1 MSKTN
6 NHEESYLSRL
16 TFNEQL
22 KNGWV
27 WKFIG
32 NIRIVLLLVISIL
45 ALGIFGYINLPK
57 RLNPEIKIPIV
68 TVSTAL
74 PGASPKDVE
83 SLVSIPLENALG
95 SVEGVDTTTSISIS
109 NISILSIQ
117 FFSNI
122 DREKA
127 KNDVQSAVDTVTNLP
142 SDAKDPQVKL
152 IDFEDQ
158 PVWTFALS
166 SKGGTASLM
175 RFSDE
180 LKRKL
185 EEVPQIDRVTLSG
198 FDAQEIRVSV
208 NTAKVKDF
216 NVSPFTLSTA
226 IRNAL
231 NSYPAGTIQT
241 ESNSFSLTIDP
252 SIASVNDL
260 RELSILVNGTPIKL
274 GDIADI
280 SEGSKVNQAYSFL
293 ANKDTTGKR
302 VVVVNVF
309 KTLNANIDEAGTKAT
324 NVVNQELDAHPNEYT
339 VTTVINTATEITK
352 QQMDLLGEFRST
364 ILLVVACL
372 ILFLGLR
379 QAIIAIFTIPLT
391 FLASFFLMDQLGMSI
406 NFLSLF
412 ALLIALGLLIDDTI
426 VVVSAMT
433 GYFKTGK
440 FTPKETGVLVWRD
453 TIVPI
458 WSTTITTIWS
468 FVPLLLASGIIGE
481 FIKPIPIVVTVTML
495 SSTAIAV
502 LVTLPFMVILLK
514 PDIPKRVVALTWV
527 LILGA
532 ILGVFVY
539 IFRQSQDVVIIAAL
553 FILISLLV
561 YRIKKY
567 HSGKIVEWVQRR
579 PRLNGLFNRINYYS
593 THGIIDIT
601 PFSNWYHD
609 FIKKILLKKSSR
621 RIVIISIV
629 LYSVWA
635 FALLPLG
642 LVKNEF
648 FPKTDENLI
657 SVNLELPSGTSLTE
671 NANESIQILN
681 DIRKI
686 PEVEF
691 VTLEVGKA
699 LDSFGASSDSG
710 NTSLFTVH
718 LVDKDERERSSSDVS
733 GEVRKMYE
741 SYTKGKISANEASNG
756 PPAGS
761 DLQIKLSGDDLGKL
775 DTYANQI
782 SDFLK
787 KQAGI
792 TNINKSIKPGTS
804 KIVFVPD
811 NDALLKNNISID
823 QIGLWMRTYVS
834 GFTLT
839 DANFEEQTS
848 ERKDIVFTFDGGI
861 KNPDTLTTLSI
872 PTQTGSVPLSVL
884 GTFKIESNPTVI
896 TREDGKRTLSVSAAV
911 EKGYVVTDKNKDLE
925 TFAKGMN
932 LPSGYTWSTG
942 GANEENQ
949 KSVQSIIQAMVV
961 AFILILI
968 TMVIQFNS
976 FRQAIIVLMV
986 IPLAVSS
993 VFAVFALTGTPL
1005 SFPALIGV
1013 LSLFGIV
1020 VTNSMFIVDKI
1031 NLNIRE
1037 GLPFIEAV
1045 SDAGASRM
1053 EPIILTKLCTIFGLL
1068 PITLADPLWR
1078 GLGGAVISGLL
1089 IASVI
1094 MLLFIPVVYYSWFA
1108 PKEETELADDL

>member
-1 MSKTN
+1 MSKAN
-6 NHEESYLSRL
+6 HHEESYLSRL
-16 TFNEQL
+16 TFNEKL
-22 KNGWV
+22 KEGWV

-45 ALGIFGYINLPK
+45 ALGIFGYIKLPK

-83 SLVSIPLENALG
+83 SLVSIPLENAIG
-95 SVEGVDTTTSISIS
+95 SVEGIDTTTSISIS
-109 NISILSIQ
+109 NVSILSIQ
-117 FFSNI
+117 FFSNV

-127 KNDVQSAVDTVTNLP
+127 KNDVQSAIDTVSNLP

-158 PVWTFALS
+158 PVWTFAVS

-208 NTAKVKDF
+208 DTTKVKDF
-216 NVSPFTLSTA
+216 NLSPFALSSA

-241 ESNSFSLTIDP
+241 QGNAFSLTIDP
-252 SIASVNDL
+252 SITSIQDL
-260 RELSILVNGTPIKL
+260 RELPILVNGTPIKL
-274 GDIADI
+274 GDIAEI
-280 SEGSKVNQAYSFL
+280 SERTKENQAYSFL

-309 KTLNANIDEAGTKAT
+309 KTLNANIDEAGTKAQK
-324 NVVNQELDAHPNEYT
+324 VVDEELESRPNEFT

-352 QQMDLLGEFRST
+352 QQLDLLGEFRST

-433 GYFKTGK
+433 GYFKTDK

-514 PDIPKRVVALTWV
+514 PDIPKRVISLTWI
-527 LILGA
+527 LIFGA
-532 ILGVFVY
+532 ILGIFVY
-539 IFRQSQDVVIIAAL
+539 IFRQSQDVVIIAIL

-567 HSGKIVEWVQRR
+567 HSQKIVDWVHQRS
-579 PRLNGLFNRINYYS
+579 RLNGLFNKITYYS

-609 FIKKILLKKSSR
+609 FIKRILLKKSSR
-621 RIVIISIV
+621 RIVVIAIV
-629 LYSVWA
+629 AYSLWA

-648 FPKTDENLI
+648 FPKTDEDLM
-657 SVNLELPSGTSLTE
+657 SVNLELPSGTSLSE

-699 LDSFGASSDSG
+699 LDSFGASSDSA

-718 LVDKDERERSSSDVS
+718 LIEDEKRERTSSDIS
-733 GEVRKMYE
+733 AEVRKMYE
-741 SYTKGKISANEASNG
+741 NYTKGKISANEASNG

-782 SDFLK
+782 SDFLS
-787 KQAGI
+787 KQTGV

-804 KIVFVPD
+804 KIVFVPNTD
-811 NDALLKNNISID
+811 EILKNNISID

-839 DANFEEQTS
+839 DANFEEQTT

-861 KNPDTLTTLSI
+861 KNPDSLTTLSI
-872 PTQTGSVPLSVL
+872 PTQTGSVPLSTL

-911 EKGYVVTDKNKDLE
+911 EKAYSITDKNKDLE
-925 TFAKGMN
+925 AFANTLN
-932 LPSGYTWSTG
+932 LPAGYAWSTG
-942 GANEENQ
+942 GANEENE
-949 KSVQSIIQAMVV
+949 KSVQSIIQAMIV

-976 FRQAIIVLMV
+976 FRQAIIVLLV

-1037 GLPFIEAV
+1037 GMPFVEAV

-1108 PKEETELADDL
+1108 PKEELLH